1 MKCIDRDGRITKVPK
16 QLIDNENYFRTKK
29 DFYEW
34 FKRTYNMD
42 TDIESVS
49 QIIVEDH
56 ICVDLSDI
64 EREFTHSLDDFSI
77 DDILD
82 LLN

>member
-1 MKCIDRDGRITKVPK
+1 
-16 QLIDNENYFRTKK
+16 
-29 DFYEW
+29 
-34 FKRTYNMD
+34 MD

-56 ICVDLSDI
+56 ICVDTSDI
-64 EREFTHSLDDFSI
+64 EIEFTHSLDDFSI
-77 DDILD
+77 DDIPD